1 MTQTASNGSQVV
13 WSTGQTHR
21 LLDLARAQTGVR
33 AMRSAIYAAQQEL
46 AAEEQKH
53 LQRIADLEAELAQ
66 AKGALVHPAGA
77 PTHAAVTDAVCQ
89 EVAQHLQDTCAAW
102 DGIGMLDVREVVK
115 QVQARTALAA
125 TAAAISEQESD
136 HQSNEIDWDNLPE
149 DPRERAMFDRNLDL
163 YGGDPRVA
171 IATSLSIWANTRG
184 NGSFGL
190 MCAVFANEVAKLH
203 IAPTQAVEVP
213 DEREGFEAWFLQK
226 GSAHQ
231 LERNQTM
238 GWYENLWANAGWEA
252 WQARAALAASRA
264 GVPASELGLTRER
277 IAQIAATYFHQD
289 ETELGDM
296 KTAIRVALREAA
308 SAATCLPADAPEA
321 ARTQATAALNAQ
333 AAPTLELTDEELTT
347 IYKTA
352 NNEVGKAR
360 PLTTESIFKAM
371 RAVAALTTARAL
383 GASRSSAPTLDTRR
397 LGGWCETHLGPK
409 PCWHCQQVEKREV
422 VAGLPAEATPPLRTE
437 PLKEGGAA

>member
-1 MTQTASNGSQVV
+1 MSQTQQSSSPVA
-13 WSTGQTHR
+13 WSTGVTHR
-21 LLDLARAQTGVR
+21 LLDIARAQKAVKP
-33 AMRSAIYAAQQEL
+33 MRKAIYAAQLEL

-53 LQRIADLEAELAQ
+53 LKRIAELEAELAQ
-66 AKGALVHPAGA
+66 AKKALTHPA
-77 PTHAAVTDAVCQ
+77 V
-89 EVAQHLQDTCAAW
+89 
-102 DGIGMLDVREVVK
+102 
-115 QVQARTALAA
+115 
-125 TAAAISEQESD
+125 
-136 HQSNEIDWDNLPE
+136 DWDNLPE
-149 DPRERAMFDRNLDL
+149 DPRERAMFDRNLEL

-203 IAPTQAVEVP
+203 IAPTPAVGVP
-213 DEREGFEAWFLQK
+213 DEREAYEAWFLQK

-252 WQARAALAASRA
+252 WQARAALAASRAA

-308 SAATCLPADAPEA
+308 STATGLPTAAPDASCPEA
-321 ARTQATAALNAQ
+321 ARTQATAALKAQ
-333 AAPTLELTDEELTT
+333 AAPNLELTDEELTT